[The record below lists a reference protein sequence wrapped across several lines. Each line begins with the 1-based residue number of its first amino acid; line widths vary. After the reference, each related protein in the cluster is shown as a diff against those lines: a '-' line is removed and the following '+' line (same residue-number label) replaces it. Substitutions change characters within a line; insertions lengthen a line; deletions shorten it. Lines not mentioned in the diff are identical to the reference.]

1 MTRQVNKAGLDLIKA
16 FEGLKLSP
24 YLDSVKIPTIGI
36 GTTFYEDGTK
46 VSMKDP
52 AITEARAE
60 ALLMHHLNSF
70 AAKVEKLLT
79 VPVTDNQFAALLA
92 LVYNIGTGAFSKST
106 LLKKLNAQ
114 DYVGAAGEFE
124 KWNKA
129 GGNVI
134 AGLTRRRQAEK
145 ALFVH
150 PISAPVVAPAPATK
164 AALSF
169 TDAGFPSLEDIES
182 QFAKI
187 EKKLL

>member
-16 FEGLKLSP
+16 FEGIKLSP

-60 ALLMHHLNSF
+60 ALLMYHLNSF
-70 AAKVEKLLT
+70 AAKVEKLLK
-79 VPVTDNQFAALLA
+79 VSVTDNQFAALLA
-92 LVYNIGTGAFSKST
+92 FAYNVGPGALGTST

-114 DYVGAAGEFE
+114 DYAGAAGEFE

-129 GGNVI
+129 GGKVL

-150 PISAPVVAPAPATK
+150 SISAPVVKSVPS
-164 AALSF
+164 L
-169 TDAGFPSLEDIES
+169 TDVGFPSLEDIES

-187 EKKLL
+187 EKKIL